1 VFLTVAS
8 SDAKSGM
15 NLQFFASFARMQR
28 LLSEQRDGTPGR
40 ELHTRIAQEVILD
53 GSKPPRELLPIR
65 STIKFHF
72 FAQYLQPG
80 HPRYCTHEWFK
91 SRNGVISAEE
101 FREGLGFS
109 EGDLPDSEFYDYW
122 SLCKSD
128 STLTSCVVAREWWLS
143 QAERFPYLHEVA
155 LYVMRVPCITTSFD
169 SAIRVVESMF
179 TPQQNSIDTATA
191 AELVALRCN
200 GDVGG
205 YLPQG
210 TWKTSWS

>member
-1 VFLTVAS
+1 VA
-8 SDAKSGM
+8 
-15 NLQFFASFARMQR
+15 
-28 LLSEQRDGTPGR
+28 
-40 ELHTRIAQEVILD
+40 
-53 GSKPPRELLPIR
+53 
-65 STIKFHF
+65 
-72 FAQYLQPG
+72 
-80 HPRYCTHEWFK
+80 
-91 SRNGVISAEE
+91 
-101 FREGLGFS
+101 
-109 EGDLPDSEFYDYW
+109 
-122 SLCKSD
+122 
-128 STLTSCVVAREWWLS
+128 AREWWLS